1 MQISFLKFKVLFHE
15 TVSLFFYVYYMFS
28 YNYSHITEHSALV
41 SVGYDR
47 NLSSHSV
54 QQVFIDIHMPGSIK
68 DTLTYV
74 SEKYRK
80 EP

>member
-1 MQISFLKFKVLFHE
+1 
-15 TVSLFFYVYYMFS
+15 MFS

-54 QQVFIDIHMPGSIK
+54 QQVFIDIHMPGSIR